1 MGICAT
7 LLYLVS
13 EPDESGLL
21 VVSEH
26 PIFRVQEFFHD
37 EQEELFSH
45 TASIYGLLSHEDHLQ
60 NNTIKNV
67 QSSTEEEQTD
77 ANSFTLSGF
86 L

>member
-1 MGICAT
+1 MVISAF

-21 VVSEH
+21 IVSEH
-26 PIFRVQEFFHD
+26 PIFRVQKFFHD

-45 TASIYGLLSHEDHLQ
+45 TASVYGLLSDDDHLQ
-60 NNTIKNV
+60 NNTIKTR
-67 QSSTEEEQTD
+67 QSSTKEEQIDTS
-77 ANSFTLSGF
+77 SFTLSGF